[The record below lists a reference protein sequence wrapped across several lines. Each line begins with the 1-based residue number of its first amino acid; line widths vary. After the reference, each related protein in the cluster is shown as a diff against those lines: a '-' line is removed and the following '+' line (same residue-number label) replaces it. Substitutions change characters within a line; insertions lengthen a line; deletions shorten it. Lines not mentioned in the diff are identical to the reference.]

1 MRKRGTRT
9 LLPASASVA
18 VIGDPTTSL
27 AAVMDR
33 VVEAMRRETRYQR
46 AWLLLPLSPTRGL
59 EVIGYALPDPV
70 GVALRMA
77 ELDLVGDRL
86 LQRLLATTEP
96 YVIDDLRLCDE
107 ADQAQVAHFGNRTS
121 INVPMLRVGER
132 IGVFVVGTFA
142 AEGVLPPTPTEL
154 DFIVQVATLVSIV
167 AGRLR
172 AEAAQQASEEK
183 VRSIQRL
190 EALGRMAGEVAH
202 DFNNLLVAILG
213 NAAMASSLV
222 EGQPAAE
229 LLDEIRLAGE
239 RAAGLTRQ
247 LLAFSRGQ
255 PLVQRDVD
263 LGSVVDR
270 LAPMLRTLLPSS
282 IALRVSTTGELGS
295 TPADAGQL
303 EQVLLNLVVN
313 ARDAIER
320 QGTIDVSLA
329 PAEIDE
335 AYVAQHPWAR
345 PGRYVVLSVS
355 DDGRGMSADL
365 QRRVFEPFFT
375 TKPAGIGTGLGLAV
389 VDGVVRRH
397 DGFVHVYSEEGRGTT
412 FRVYLPRS
420 ARPAHVESTVV
431 HAAIGGTERVLVV
444 DDDAQV
450 REMLRRVLEK
460 AGYRV
465 SIAADGEEALA
476 AAQRERFDVV
486 VTDLVMPRM
495 SGDALIER
503 LTATGGPAALLL
515 SGYAPAA
522 LRITH
527 PHLLSKPFSPTEL
540 LGALR
545 RLLDG

>member
-1 MRKRGTRT
+1 MAAEA
-9 LLPASASVA
+9 LLRLSRELH
-18 VIGDPTTSL
+18 PTTSL

-33 VVEAMRRETRYQR
+33 VVEAMKRETRYQR

-59 EVIGYALPDPV
+59 EVVGYALPDPV

-77 ELDLVGDRL
+77 ETDLVADRL
-86 LQRLLATTEP
+86 LQRMLATTEP
-96 YVIDDLRLCDE
+96 YVIDDLRLCAE

-142 AEGVLPPTPTEL
+142 AEGVLPPTPAEL

-213 NAAMASSLV
+213 NAAMASSMV
-222 EGQPAAE
+222 DGHPVSE

-255 PLVQRDVD
+255 PLLQRDVD
-263 LGSVVDR
+263 LRAVVDR

-282 IALRVSTTGELGS
+282 IALRVSTTGDLGS

-320 QGTIDVSLA
+320 RGTIDVSLA
-329 PAEIDE
+329 PVEIDE
-335 AYVAQHPWAR
+335 TYVAQHPWAR
-345 PGRYVVLSVS
+345 PGRYVVLGVS

-420 ARPAHVESTVV
+420 ARPAQVEPTVV

-444 DDDAQV
+444 DDDPQV
-450 REMLRRVLEK
+450 REMLRRVLAK

-476 AAQRERFDVV
+476 AARAERFDVV

-495 SGDALIER
+495 SGDELIER
-503 LTATGGPAALLL
+503 LTASGGPAALLL
-515 SGYAPAA
+515 SGYAPST
-522 LRITH
+522 LRISH

-540 LGALR
+540 LAALR